1 MAVVQISRIQI
12 RRGQANAGT
21 GLPQLASGE
30 MAWAIDAQQLYIG
43 NGSVSEGAPAVGNTK
58 ILTQNDLSAQ
68 GNLIGLL
75 QYVYKTTDTTIITGT
90 SVNAPISRSL
100 QQRLDNQTTTIEFG
114 TAGDG
119 STDDTTA
126 LQRAINQLFL
136 NTNNKASAQ
145 TASGTATR
153 IKLEIPSGIYITTRP
168 LYIPSYA
175 TLVGAGA
182 EKTIISYNPTS
193 TVTAGTINNS
203 TTVTSA
209 GATAL
214 MVGASITGTNIPAGA
229 TVVSVIAGVSFV
241 ISAGATGTGT
251 GLSLTVVL
259 NKPAI
264 QFVNDTSTSSNYVT
278 ADASDT
284 LGVYA
289 PRRINISEMTIKS
302 ISGQN
307 TCIQLD
313 SVRDSVFEN
322 INLDG
327 ASVVNTTAV
336 GIQLNAVSS
345 LVTCERNLFKNVSFN
360 NFYYGIFSKRDILN
374 NTFVDCNFS
383 IISQGVV
390 LGEGADGVT
399 AGQVYGPRETQI
411 INSKFYNVKQQG
423 VLVIKGT
430 GNAVQNCRFINVGAN
445 GGGIATVT
453 YPIIFFGTIGN
464 TAEKIYTDRADNLLT
479 GNITVPYIPE
489 VSGKGIYN
497 SFSTH
502 SVELNVTDPDP
513 TQIFRLPMATN
524 QSGTPTGTISYK
536 LDYNYASTLTGS
548 NAYSRRGT
556 LTIVASRATA
566 KIQMYDEFDF
576 ASATDNVSVTTPNS
590 VLLEFSAEFL
600 DQVGGSY
607 TASAGQVPT
616 TISIRY
622 SNTLA
627 SDAGTLNYSYRSQF

>member
-90 SVNAPISRSL
+90 SVNAPVSRSL
-100 QQRLDNQTTTIEFG
+100 QQRLDDFVTTVEFG

-119 STDDTTA
+119 STDDTAA

-136 NTNNKASAQ
+136 NTNNKASSQ

-153 IKLEIPSGIYITTRP
+153 IKLEIPPGIYVTTRP

-175 TLVGAGA
+175 TLEGSGA

-193 TVTAGTINNS
+193 IVTAGTINNS
-203 TTVTSA
+203 TTVTTTSA
-209 GATAL
+209 ATI
-214 MVGASITGTNIPAGA
+214 MVGAQVSGTNIPAGA
-229 TVVSVIAGVSFV
+229 TIVSVIAGTSFV

-251 GLSLTVVL
+251 NLSLTVVL

-302 ISGQN
+302 TSGQN

-336 GIQLNAVSS
+336 GIKLNAVSS

-360 NFYYGIFSKRDILN
+360 NFYYGIFSMKDILN
-374 NTFVDCNFS
+374 NTFTDCNFS

-430 GNAVQNCRFINVGAN
+430 GNSVQNCRFTNVGSN
-445 GGGIATVT
+445 GGGIATVA
-453 YPIIFFGTIGN
+453 YPVIYFGTIGN
-464 TAEKIYTDRADNLLT
+464 TAEKIYTDRAENLLT
-479 GNITVPYIPE
+479 GNITVPYVPE

-497 SFSTH
+497 SFSTY

-513 TQIFRLPMATN
+513 TQIFRLPVATN

-536 LDYNYASTLTGS
+536 LDYSYASTLTGS

-556 LTIVASRATA
+556 LTIVASTATK
-566 KIQMYDEFDF
+566 KIQMFDEFDF
-576 ASATDNVSVTTPNS
+576 ASATDNVSATTPNS
-590 VLLEFSAEFL
+590 VLLEFTSEFL

-607 TASAGQVPT
+607 TGSAGQVPT
-616 TISIRY
+616 SISIRY

-627 SDAGTLNYSYRSQF
+627 NDAGTLNYSYRSQF

>member
-214 MVGASITGTNIPAGA
+214 MVGAQISGTNIPAGA

>member
-214 MVGASITGTNIPAGA
+214 MVGAQISGTNIPAGA

-302 ISGQN
+302 TSGKN

>member
-119 STDDTTA
+119 STDDTAA

-203 TTVTSA
+203 TTVTSTS
-209 GATAL
+209 ATAI
-214 MVGASITGTNIPAGA
+214 MVGAQISGTNIPAGA
-229 TVVSVIAGVSFV
+229 TIVSVAGTSFV

-251 GLSLTVVL
+251 NLSLTIVL
-259 NKPAI
+259 NRPAV

-302 ISGQN
+302 TSGQN

-345 LVTCERNLFKNVSFN
+345 LVTCERNLFKNISFN

-374 NTFVDCNFS
+374 NSFVDCNFS
-383 IISQGVV
+383 IISQAVV

-399 AGQVYGPRETQI
+399 AGQVFGPRETQI
-411 INSKFYNVKQQG
+411 INSKFFNVKQQG

-430 GNAVQNCRFINVGAN
+430 GNAVQNCRFTNVGSN
-445 GGGIATVT
+445 GGGIATVA
-453 YPIIFFGTIGN
+453 YPVIYFGTIGN
-464 TAEKIYTDRADNLLT
+464 TTDKIYTDRAENLLT
-479 GNITVPYIPE
+479 GNITVPYVPE
-489 VSGKGIYN
+489 VSGRGIYN
-497 SFSTH
+497 SFGTY

-536 LDYNYASTLTGS
+536 LDYNYASTLTGN

-556 LTIVASRATA
+556 LTIVASRASA

-590 VLLEFSAEFL
+590 VVLEFSAEFL

-616 TISIRY
+616 SISIRY

-627 SDAGTLNYSYRSQF
+627 SDTGTLNYSYRSQF

>member
-136 NTNNKASAQ
+136 NTNNRASAQ

-214 MVGASITGTNIPAGA
+214 MVGAQISGTNIPAGA

-411 INSKFYNVKQQG
+411 VNGKFFNVKQQG

-430 GNAVQNCRFINVGAN
+430 GNTVENCRFINVGAN

>member
-136 NTNNKASAQ
+136 NTNNKASSQ

-193 TVTAGTINNS
+193 VVTAGTINNS
-203 TTVTSA
+203 TTVTST
-209 GATAL
+209 GATAI
-214 MVGASITGTNIPAGA
+214 MVGAQISGTNIPAGA
-229 TVVSVIAGVSFV
+229 TVVSVIAGTSFV
-241 ISAGATGTGT
+241 ISAGASGTGT
-251 GLSLTVVL
+251 NLSLTIVL
-259 NKPAI
+259 NKPAV

-278 ADASDT
+278 ADANDT

-289 PRRINISEMTIKS
+289 PRRINISEITIKS

-345 LVTCERNLFKNVSFN
+345 LVTCERNLFKNISFN
-360 NFYYGIFSKRDILN
+360 NFYYGVFSKRDILN
-374 NTFVDCNFS
+374 NSFVDCNFS
-383 IISQGVV
+383 INSQAVV

-399 AGQVYGPRETQI
+399 AGQVFGPRETQI
-411 INSKFYNVKQQG
+411 INSKFFDVKQQG
-423 VLVIKGT
+423 VLVIKGS
-430 GNAVQNCRFINVGAN
+430 GNAVQNCRFTNVGSN
-445 GGGIATVT
+445 GGGIATVA
-453 YPIIFFGTIGN
+453 YPVIYFGTIGN
-464 TAEKIYTDRADNLLT
+464 TADKIYTDRAENLLT
-479 GNITVPYIPE
+479 GNITVPYVPE

-536 LDYNYASTLTGS
+536 LDYNYASTLTGN

-556 LTIVASRATA
+556 LTIVASRANA

-576 ASATDNVSVTTPNS
+576 VSATDNVSVTTPNS
-590 VLLEFSAEFL
+590 VVLEFSAEFL

-616 TISIRY
+616 SISIRY

>member
-119 STDDTTA
+119 STDDTAA

-136 NTNNKASAQ
+136 NTNNKASSQ

-193 TVTAGTINNS
+193 VVTAGTINNS
-203 TTVTSA
+203 TTVTST
-209 GATAL
+209 GATAI
-214 MVGASITGTNIPAGA
+214 MAGAQISGTNIPAGA
-229 TVVSVIAGVSFV
+229 TVVSVVVGTSFV

-251 GLSLTVVL
+251 NLSLTIVL
-259 NKPAI
+259 NKPAV

-289 PRRINISEMTIKS
+289 PRRINISEITIKS

-345 LVTCERNLFKNVSFN
+345 LVTCERNLFKNISFN
-360 NFYYGIFSKRDILN
+360 NFYYGVFSKRDILN
-374 NTFVDCNFS
+374 NSFVDCNFS
-383 IISQGVV
+383 INSQAVV

-399 AGQVYGPRETQI
+399 AGQVFGPRETQI
-411 INSKFYNVKQQG
+411 INSKFFDVKQQG

-430 GNAVQNCRFINVGAN
+430 GNAVQNCRFTNVGSN
-445 GGGIATVT
+445 GGGIATVA
-453 YPIIFFGTIGN
+453 YPVIYFGTIGN
-464 TAEKIYTDRADNLLT
+464 TADKIYTDRADNLLT

-536 LDYNYASTLTGS
+536 LDYNYASTLTGN

-556 LTIVASRATA
+556 LTIVASRANA

-576 ASATDNVSVTTPNS
+576 VSATDNVSVTTPNS
-590 VLLEFSAEFL
+590 VVLEFSAEFL

-616 TISIRY
+616 SISIRY

>member
-136 NTNNKASAQ
+136 NTNNKASSQ

-193 TVTAGTINNS
+193 VVTAGTINNS
-203 TTVTSA
+203 TTVTST
-209 GATAL
+209 GATAI
-214 MVGASITGTNIPAGA
+214 MVGAQISGTNIPAGA
-229 TVVSVIAGVSFV
+229 TVVSVIAGTSFV
-241 ISAGATGTGT
+241 ISAGASGTGT
-251 GLSLTVVL
+251 NLSLTIVL
-259 NKPAI
+259 NKPAV

-278 ADASDT
+278 ADANDT

-289 PRRINISEMTIKS
+289 PRRINISEITIKS

-345 LVTCERNLFKNVSFN
+345 LVTCERNLFKNISFN
-360 NFYYGIFSKRDILN
+360 NFYYGVFSKRDILN
-374 NTFVDCNFS
+374 NSFVDCNFS
-383 IISQGVV
+383 INSQAVV

-399 AGQVYGPRETQI
+399 AGQVFGPRETQI
-411 INSKFYNVKQQG
+411 INSKFFDVKQQG
-423 VLVIKGT
+423 VLVIKGS
-430 GNAVQNCRFINVGAN
+430 GNAVQNCRFTNVGSN
-445 GGGIATVT
+445 GGGIATVA
-453 YPIIFFGTIGN
+453 YPVIYFGTIGN
-464 TAEKIYTDRADNLLT
+464 TADKIYTDRADNLLT

-497 SFSTH
+497 SFSTY

-513 TQIFRLPMATN
+513 TQIFRLPLATN

-556 LTIVASRATA
+556 LTIIASRATA

-590 VLLEFSAEFL
+590 VVLEFSAEFL

-616 TISIRY
+616 SISIRY

-627 SDAGTLNYSYRSQF
+627 SDTGTLNYSYRSQF

>member
-590 VLLEFSAEFL
+590 VMLEFSAEFL

>member
-100 QQRLDNQTTTIEFG
+100 QQRLDDFITTVEFG

-119 STDDTTA
+119 STDDTPA

-136 NTNNKASAQ
+136 NTNNRASAQ

-153 IKLEIPSGIYITTRP
+153 IRLEIPSGIYITTKP

-193 TVTAGTINNS
+193 IVTAGTINNS
-203 TTVTSA
+203 TTVTTTSA
-209 GATAL
+209 NAI
-214 MVGASITGTNIPAGA
+214 MVGASVTGTNIPAGA
-229 TVVSVIAGVSFV
+229 TILSVVAGVSFV

-259 NKPAI
+259 NKPAV

-278 ADASDT
+278 ADANDT

-289 PRRINISEMTIKS
+289 PRRINMSEMTIKS

-336 GIQLNAVSS
+336 GIRLNAVSS
-345 LVTCERNLFKNVSFN
+345 LVTCEHNLFKNVSFN
-360 NFYYGIFSKRDILN
+360 NFYYGIISMKDILN

-411 INSKFYNVKQQG
+411 VNSKFYNVKQQG

-453 YPIIFFGTIGN
+453 YPVIFFGTIGN
-464 TAEKIYTDRADNLLT
+464 TAEKIYTDRADSLLT
-479 GNITVPYIPE
+479 GNIAVPYVPE

-590 VLLEFSAEFL
+590 VVLEFSAEFL

-616 TISIRY
+616 SISIRY